1 MITIFTPT
9 FNRAYIISNLYRSL
23 LRQTS
28 TNFEWLIVDDGS
40 TDDTD
45 VLIASLIKEDK
56 INIRYYQQPNGG
68 KHLAINKGVSLSKG
82 ELFFIVDS
90 DDYLTEDAVEKISQK
105 YNEIAHETKVAGVSF
120 RRGYDFNQ
128 VIGHPVYFEDK
139 LLSVFDFR
147 YRLKVTGDQ
156 AEVYKTNVLKAFPFP
171 VIEDERFCPESLVW
185 NRIGKNYQLL
195 WTSDIIYICNY
206 LADGLTAKITKLR
219 MQSPIAS
226 MLTYSE
232 LASCDIPFKEKI
244 KANINFWRFSFN
256 LSKCSFIKKIS
267 QVNFF
272 FSIIG
277 FFLGF
282 IAFLKDKILLSK

>member
-9 FNRAYIISNLYRSL
+9 FNRAYIITNLYESL
-23 LRQTS
+23 LRQTHS
-28 TNFEWLIVDDGS
+28 DFEWLIIDDGS
-40 TDDTD
+40 TDGTEE
-45 VLIASLIKEDK
+45 LIASFIEEGK
-56 INIRYYQQPNGG
+56 IMIRYYKQDNGG
-68 KHLAINKGVSLSKG
+68 KHRAINKGVALAKG

-90 DDYLTEDAVEKISQK
+90 DDYLTDDAVEKILNK
-105 YNEIAHETKVAGVSF
+105 YNNIADESEVAGVSF

-147 YRLKVTGDQ
+147 YRLKVSGDQ
-156 AEVYKTNVLKAFPFP
+156 AEVYKTDVLKAFPFP
-171 VIEDERFCPESLVW
+171 MIEDERFCPESLVW

-232 LASCDIPFKEKI
+232 LESCDIPFKEKI

-256 LSKCSFIKKIS
+256 SNEYSTLQKFKK
-267 QVNFF
+267 VNLGYTL
-272 FSIIG
+272 IG
-277 FFLGF
+277 LPLGF
-282 IAFLKDKILLSK
+282 LLYLKDKKTN

>member
-9 FNRAYIISNLYRSL
+9 FNRAYIISDLYQSL
-23 LRQTS
+23 LRQTH
-28 TNFEWLIVDDGS
+28 TDFEWLIVDDGS
-40 TDDTD
+40 TDSTEA
-45 VLIASLIKEDK
+45 LITSFIEEGK
-56 INIRYYQQPNGG
+56 IMIRYYKQVNGG
-68 KHLAINKGVSLSKG
+68 KHRAINKGVALAKG

-90 DDYLTEDAVEKISQK
+90 DDYLTDDAVEKILNK
-105 YNEIAHETKVAGVSF
+105 YNDIADEPRVAGVSF
-120 RRGYDFNQ
+120 RRGYDFSQ

-139 LLSVFDFR
+139 KLSVFDFR
-147 YRLKVTGDQ
+147 YLLKVTGDQ

-185 NRIGKNYQLL
+185 NRIGKHYQLL

-232 LASCDIPFKEKI
+232 LESCDIPIKEKI

-256 LSKCSFIKKIS
+256 SSKYSLLQKFKK
-267 QVNFF
+267 VN
-272 FSIIG
+272 
-277 FFLGF
+277 LGF
-282 IAFLKDKILLSK
+282 TLIGLPLGFLLYLKDKKTT

>member
-9 FNRAYIISNLYRSL
+9 FNRAYIISDLYQSL
-23 LRQTS
+23 LRQTH
-28 TNFEWLIVDDGS
+28 TDFEWLIVDDGS
-40 TDDTD
+40 TDSTEA
-45 VLIASLIKEDK
+45 LITSFIEEGK
-56 INIRYYQQPNGG
+56 IMIRYYKQVNGG
-68 KHLAINKGVSLSKG
+68 KHRAINKGVALAKG

-90 DDYLTEDAVEKISQK
+90 DDYLTDDAVEKILNK
-105 YNEIAHETKVAGVSF
+105 YNNIANESEVAGVSF

-147 YRLKVTGDQ
+147 YRLKVSGDQ
-156 AEVYKTNVLKAFPFP
+156 AEVYKTDVLKAFPFP
-171 VIEDERFCPESLVW
+171 MIEDEWFCPESLVW
-185 NRIGKNYQLL
+185 NQIGKNYQLL

-232 LASCDIPFKEKI
+232 LESCDIPIKEKI

-256 LSKCSFIKKIS
+256 SSKYSTLQKFKK
-267 QVNFF
+267 VNLGYTL
-272 FSIIG
+272 IG
-277 FFLGF
+277 LPLGF
-282 IAFLKDKILLSK
+282 LLYLKDKKTI

>member
-9 FNRAYIISNLYRSL
+9 FNRAYIISDLYQSL
-23 LRQTS
+23 LRQTH
-28 TNFEWLIVDDGS
+28 TDFEWLIVDDGS
-40 TDDTD
+40 TDSTEA
-45 VLIASLIKEDK
+45 LITSFIEEGK
-56 INIRYYQQPNGG
+56 IMIRYYKQVNGG
-68 KHLAINKGVSLSKG
+68 KHRAINKGVALAKG

-90 DDYLTEDAVEKISQK
+90 DDYLTDDAVEKILNK
-105 YNEIAHETKVAGVSF
+105 YNNIANESEVAGVSF

-147 YRLKVTGDQ
+147 YRLKVSGDQ
-156 AEVYKTNVLKAFPFP
+156 AEVYKTDVLKAFPFP
-171 VIEDERFCPESLVW
+171 MIEDEWFCPESLVW
-185 NRIGKNYQLL
+185 NQIGKNYQIL

-226 MLTYSE
+226 MLTYSKLE
-232 LASCDIPFKEKI
+232 SCDIPIKEKI

-256 LSKCSFIKKIS
+256 SSKYSTLQKFKK
-267 QVNFF
+267 VNLGYTL
-272 FSIIG
+272 IG
-277 FFLGF
+277 LPLGF
-282 IAFLKDKILLSK
+282 LLYLKDKKTI

>member
-1 MITIFTPT
+1 MLITIFTPT
-9 FNRAYIISNLYRSL
+9 FNRAYIISNLYKSL
-23 LRQTS
+23 LRQTH

-45 VLIASLIKEDK
+45 VLIASLIKEGK

-90 DDYLTEDAVEKISQK
+90 DDHLTEDAVEKISQK

-120 RRGYDFNQ
+120 RRGYNLNQ
-128 VIGHPVYFEDK
+128 VIGHPTYFENK
-139 LLSVFDFR
+139 LLNVFDFR
-147 YRLKVTGDQ
+147 YRLKITGDQ
-156 AEVYKTNVLKAFPFP
+156 AEVYKTNVLKEFPFP
-171 VIEDERFCPESLVW
+171 AIKNERFCPEALVW
-185 NRIGKNYQLL
+185 NRIGKHYKLL
-195 WTSDIIYICNY
+195 WTSDVIYICNY

-232 LASCDIPFKEKI
+232 LESYDIPLGEKI

-256 LSKCSFIKKIS
+256 NNEVSFSQKLKSVHFLIS
-267 QVNFF
+267 LM
-272 FSIIG
+272 G
-277 FFLGF
+277 FPFGFLL
-282 IAFLKDKILLSK
+282 FLKDKRNI